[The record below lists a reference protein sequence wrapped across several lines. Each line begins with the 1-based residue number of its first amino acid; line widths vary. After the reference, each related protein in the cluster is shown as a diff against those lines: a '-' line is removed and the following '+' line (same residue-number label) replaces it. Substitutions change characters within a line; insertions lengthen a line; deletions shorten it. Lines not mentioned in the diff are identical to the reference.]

1 MLWQTGHILNTIAA
15 LRQGNLLVFNEVYY
29 SWHKRVYF
37 FILQKTKSSFI
48 AEEVTQLTF
57 IKLWNYREGLTQD
70 LSIQTQLFRIA
81 RTTLIDFLRKET
93 IYKEKVIHII
103 DKYSLPVD
111 DFWGKLAEKEL
122 QAKLANALKEMPA
135 MRRKVF
141 EMSRFKGMS
150 YQQIAHEL
158 SLSSRTV
165 ETHIFQAIKQIRHY
179 LGPLVALL
187 AWLRRF

>member
-1 MLWQTGHILNTIAA
+1 M
-15 LRQGNLLVFNEVYY
+15 
-29 SWHKRVYF
+29 
-37 FILQKTKSSFI
+37 
-48 AEEVTQLTF
+48 
-57 IKLWNYREGLTQD
+57 
-70 LSIQTQLFRIA
+70 
-81 RTTLIDFLRKET
+81 
-93 IYKEKVIHII
+93 IHVI
-103 DKYSLPVD
+103 DKYTLPVD

-179 LGPLVALL
+179 LGPMVALL
-187 AWLRRF
+187 PWLIRL

>member
-1 MLWQTGHILNTIAA
+1 LPVLNIIAA
-15 LRQGNLLVFNEVYY
+15 LKQGNLLVFNEVYY
-29 SWHKRVYF
+29 SWHKKIYF
-37 FILQKTKSSFI
+37 FVLQKTRSSFI

-57 IKLWNYREGLTQD
+57 IKCWNYRENLADD
-70 LSIQTQLFRIA
+70 LSIQLQLFRIA

-93 IYKEKVIHII
+93 VYREKVIHVI
-103 DKYSLPVD
+103 DRYILPVD
-111 DFWGKLAEKEL
+111 DLWGKLAEKEL
-122 QAKLANALKEMPA
+122 QMKLAEALKEMPP

-165 ETHIFQAIKQIRHY
+165 ETHIYKAIKQIKHY
-179 LGPLVALL
+179 LGLMVSLL
-187 AWLRRF
+187 AWFSGF

>member
-1 MLWQTGHILNTIAA
+1 MNTIAA
-15 LRQGNLLVFNEVYY
+15 LKQGNLLVFNEVYY
-29 SWHKRVYF
+29 SWHKRIYY

-57 IKLWNYREGLTQD
+57 IKCWNYRENLADD
-70 LSIQTQLFRIA
+70 LNIQLQLFRIA

-93 IYKEKVIHII
+93 VYKEKVIHVI
-103 DKYSLPVD
+103 DKYTLPVD
-111 DFWGKLAEKEL
+111 DDLWGKLAEKEL
-122 QAKLANALKEMPA
+122 QVKLANALKEMPP

-165 ETHIFQAIKQIRHY
+165 ETHIFQAIKQIKHY
-179 LGPLVALL
+179 LGFLISIL
-187 AWLRRF
+187 AWLSRF

>member
-1 MLWQTGHILNTIAA
+1 MNTIAA
-15 LRQGNLLVFNEVYY
+15 LKQGNLLVFNEVYY
-29 SWHKRVYF
+29 SCHKRIYY

-48 AEEVTQLTF
+48 AEEVAQLTF
-57 IKLWNYREGLTQD
+57 IKCWNYRESLADD
-70 LSIQTQLFRIA
+70 LDIQVQLFRIA

-93 IYKEKVIHII
+93 VYKEKVIHVIER
-103 DKYSLPVD
+103 YTLPAD
-111 DFWGKLAEKEL
+111 DLWGKLAEKEL
-122 QAKLANALKEMPA
+122 QHKLAHALEEMPP

-165 ETHIFQAIKQIRHY
+165 ESHIFQAIKQIKHY
-179 LGPLVALL
+179 LGILLPLVA
-187 AWLRRF
+187 WLFPF